1 MGWGVQERAGRGEG
15 AADVTGEHRSHRAPG
30 LEGPSEVCAALR
42 GAPVRGLKI
51 SEASVA
57 EVIKTSFPLSSFI

>member
-15 AADVTGEHRSHRAPG
+15 AAEVAGEHWNQRAPG

-42 GAPVRGLKI
+42 GAPVGGLKI
-51 SEASVA
+51 SEASGA
-57 EVIKTSFPLSSFI
+57 EVIKTSFLLSSFI